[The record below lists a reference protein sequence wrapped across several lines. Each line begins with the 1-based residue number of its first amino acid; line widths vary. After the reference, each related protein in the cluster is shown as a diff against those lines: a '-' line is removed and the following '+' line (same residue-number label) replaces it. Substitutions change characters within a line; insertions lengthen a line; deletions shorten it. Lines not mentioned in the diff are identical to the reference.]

1 MGKRARS
8 QSVHAT
14 ECDSL
19 ETEHDCSPAT
29 SETEEHVGI
38 AMSDAAT
45 EHLAGLTTLDSV
57 IAVFAEDTTGD
68 GLCQAART
76 LHTGTQGGIRKLCR
90 KWNVQQHERIE
101 SGGRRKRSVEELKDE
116 LTAKVLDRA
125 NALHLSTLDSAI
137 AAFAGPDGGIRD
149 AARTLQTGTQRE
161 IRDLCGQW
169 GVRVNDPLGSG
180 KCCLLYTSPSPRDS

>member
-76 LHTGTQGGIRKLCR
+76 LHTGTQGDIRKLCS

-101 SGGRRKRSVEELKDE
+101 SGGWRKRRDEELKDE
-116 LTAKVLDRA
+116 LTAKV
-125 NALHLSTLDSAI
+125 
-137 AAFAGPDGGIRD
+137 FF
-149 AARTLQTGTQRE
+149 
-161 IRDLCGQW
+161 
-169 GVRVNDPLGSG
+169 
-180 KCCLLYTSPSPRDS
+180 